1 MSTQTLSQGS
11 NGAGI
16 ADLIA
21 WCQIELV
28 NPDREWQVDNMW
40 LTTQRGLDV
49 RLSRREKAQ

>member
-11 NGAGI
+11 NGGFI

-49 RLSRREKAQ
+49 RLSKREKAQ